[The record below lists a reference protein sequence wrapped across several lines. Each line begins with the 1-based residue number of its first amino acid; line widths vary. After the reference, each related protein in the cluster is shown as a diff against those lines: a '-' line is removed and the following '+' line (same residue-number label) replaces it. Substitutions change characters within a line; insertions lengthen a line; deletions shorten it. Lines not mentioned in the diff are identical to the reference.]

1 MSAIRLPTKF
11 MDVTS
16 SMRKNWPDVFNVYS
30 NAVCANFLEFLP
42 SMPLLGLSV
51 FFFRVNILLQF

>member
-16 SMRKNWPDVFNVYS
+16 SMSKNWPDVFNVYS

-51 FFFRVNILLQF
+51 FFFSS